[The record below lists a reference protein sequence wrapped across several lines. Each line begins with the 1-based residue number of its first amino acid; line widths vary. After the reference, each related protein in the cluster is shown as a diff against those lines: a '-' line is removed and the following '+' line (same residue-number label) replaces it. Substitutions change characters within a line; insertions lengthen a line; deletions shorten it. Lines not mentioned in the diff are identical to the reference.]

1 MISRLCKRKTLP
13 LPQEFKADALTQI
26 PLVQNRRDIQRTKNR
41 MQSGYN
47 IREVINR
54 IDELRFRTH
63 ADKHEMS
70 HLYEDKIKTWVTL
83 GVTVG
88 VLYPSSFD

>member
-1 MISRLCKRKTLP
+1 MKNSSLTSRSL
-13 LPQEFKADALTQI
+13 ADALTPDTI
-26 PLVQNRRDIQRTKNR
+26 EQNRRDIQLKNR

-47 IREVINR
+47 IRNQP

-83 GVTVG
+83 GNG
-88 VLYPSSFD
+88 GEIYPSSFD